1 MAPVPSL
8 QSPST
13 IRYPQP
19 RVLLLE
25 PHPDTRE
32 LYALWLTYAAC
43 SVRHAT
49 CGADAVTLAQA
60 VQPDVILVEPFVP
73 RGGVTLVRALR
84 NEPACAD
91 AVLVVVT
98 TDSNAAHRCEA
109 LEAGADAYLVKP
121 CSLRDVAHAIA
132 AASDQRLLLIGPG
145 MQRLTPAPTR
155 LWSAVQRCRAI
166 HERFTTDEATAT
178 LMQSTGPEH

>member
-32 LYALWLTYAAC
+32 LYALWLTYAAF
-43 SVRHAT
+43 SVSHAT
-49 CGADAVTLAQA
+49 GGADAVTLARA
-60 VQPDVILVEPFVP
+60 LQPDVILLEPFVP
-73 RGGVTLVRALR
+73 GGGMALVRTLR

-98 TDSNAAHRCEA
+98 TDANAVHRCDA

-121 CSLRDVAHAIA
+121 CSLRDVAQAIA
-132 AASDQRLLLIGPG
+132 DACDQRLLLIGPG
-145 MQRLTPAPTR
+145 MQRLTPPPTR
-155 LWSAVQRCRAI
+155 LWNAVQRCRAI
-166 HERFTTDEATAT
+166 HERFTTDDASAT
-178 LMQSTGPEH
+178 LIGSTGPEH